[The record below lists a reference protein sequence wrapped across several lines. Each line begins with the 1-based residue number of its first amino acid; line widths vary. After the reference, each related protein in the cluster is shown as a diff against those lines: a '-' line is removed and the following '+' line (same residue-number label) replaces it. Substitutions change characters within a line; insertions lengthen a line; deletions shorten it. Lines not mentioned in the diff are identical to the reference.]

1 MPQTGQGGLAAQ
13 RAPRDSS
20 VQVSG
25 TPHGDPPHELPGVSV
40 RSALTPSPGPPPW
53 GPHLRPRASSWDR
66 NSVSTSESGLHGPLT
81 TAHRRASL
89 GSPQARA
96 GGSNSD
102 GSRKTGAGL
111 TALRAPRSRAAR
123 PAHRARRPFSRW
135 VAPGPGSSRAPS
147 PASPQGATSG
157 SGRGTLTPAAR
168 SSHSRNR
175 APRRQ
180 RREPRFPAVQAA
192 VAARAY
198 ATADWWSWN
207 KSPCFL
213 ASHWLV
219 CRRTRIFRTLP
230 DRLAQ
235 GLRALVG

>member
-1 MPQTGQGGLAAQ
+1 M
-13 RAPRDSS
+13 
-20 VQVSG
+20 SG

-40 RSALTPSPGPPPW
+40 RSALTPSPGAPPW

-89 GSPQARA
+89 GSPRARA

-111 TALRAPRSRAAR
+111 MAPRAPRPRAAR
-123 PAHRARRPFSRW
+123 PEHRARGR
-135 VAPGPGSSRAPS
+135 AGPRQLEGPKPRQ
-147 PASPQGATSG
+147 PASGHVRTRPRNAHPSSQVESFPRGNTAAPQP
-157 SGRGTLTPAAR
+157 RPAAKQEG
-168 SSHSRNR
+168 
-175 APRRQ
+175 AQVPR
-180 RREPRFPAVQAA
+180 AVQATR
-192 VAARAY
+192 AARAY
-198 ATADWWSWN
+198 VTADWWSWK
-207 KSPCFL
+207 KSPFFL

-219 CRRTRIFRTLP
+219 CRRTRIFRPFP

-235 GLRALVG
+235 GLRALIG